1 MKTSLLVA
9 NDSRD
14 ETRDSDSWGTNV
26 LLDAEVPAAAVKRP
40 GLTLTYDGTSP
51 GQGVFIWPEY
61 GTEYGIPTVVSVED
75 DELTF
80 PIIIKIG
87 DLVDDWYAMV
97 DNPSTPPAAGDPY
110 WSSTPPDSRRYQ
122 AWTEQE
128 ILIASLYDAGAPSDP
143 ASTNWAGSTNC
154 YATTKLAASP
164 AAAVKQALRYLP
176 RSCPGRSTS
185 TIHTQEFLGPVF
197 DTIAY
202 AEVVYYPYNYVFTSP
217 RVRVYD
223 VEVVILNDT
232 ICTDVI
238 HTYGS
243 TVICAVANM
252 YVRNKAVSGPAPI
265 VSPSCS
271 LAADYDTTAFSIVR
285 RV

>member
-1 MKTSLLVA
+1 MRLPLASTNIS
-9 NDSRD
+9 DTD
-14 ETRDSDSWGTNV
+14 QRDSDSWGTNV
-26 LLDAEVPAAAVKRP
+26 FLENETELLVARRP

-61 GTEYGIPTVVSVED
+61 GIPTVATIED
-75 DELTF
+75 DELIF
-80 PIIIKIG
+80 PVIIEIG

-97 DNPSTPPAAGDPY
+97 DNPATPPAPGDPY

-128 ILIASLYDAGAPSDP
+128 IIIALVYDAGAPVDP

-185 TIHTQEFLGPVF
+185 TSHTQEFVGSVF
-197 DTIAY
+197 ENLAY
-202 AEVVYYPYNYVFTSP
+202 AQVVYYPYSYVFTSP
-217 RVRVYD
+217 RVQVYD

-243 TVICAVANM
+243 TVICATAFM
-252 YVRNKAVSGPAPI
+252 TVRQSGVSGIVPI
-265 VSPSCS
+265 ASPSCS
-271 LAADYDTTAFSIVR
+271 LAADYDTMAFSVVR